1 MHEMLPG
8 MTQKVMLL
16 HQYTFILL
24 IVIIEQLLLSNRKF
38 NWHGRF
44 YLYFNGIN
52 NIYDFLLH

>member
-38 NWHGRF
+38 NWHG
-44 YLYFNGIN
+44 
-52 NIYDFLLH
+52 IYISMG

>member
-1 MHEMLPG
+1 MNPD
-8 MTQKVMLL
+8 MTSNGNLL
-16 HQYTFILL
+16 DVSVNRQTSGESA
-24 IVIIEQLLLSNRKF
+24 IIEQLLLSNRKF